1 MKKAFLFLANGF
13 EEVEALGTVDI
24 LRRSSVKVQTI
35 SIMDT
40 KEVTGAHEIKVVAD
54 LLFSEA
60 DFSEGDA
67 FILPGGMPGA
77 TNLDASLPLKNLL
90 IEKYKDQKLI
100 AAICAAP
107 LVLGGLGF
115 LKGRKATA
123 YPGFE
128 SKLTGAQT
136 SDAAVEVDGNVI
148 TGKGPALVFDFGMA
162 LVTYLR
168 GKDVAEE
175 VAAGLLL

>member
-13 EEVEALGTVDI
+13 EEIEALGTVDI
-24 LRRSSVKVQTI
+24 LRRSGVNVKTVSI
-35 SIMDT
+35 SDT
-40 KEVTGAHEIKVVAD
+40 KEVIGAHQITVLAD
-54 LLFSEA
+54 VLLNEA

-77 TNLDASLPLKNLL
+77 TNLDASVALKNMLV
-90 IEKYKDQKLI
+90 EKYNNGKLI

-128 SKLTGAQT
+128 SKLIGADATGA
-136 SDAAVEVDGNVI
+136 SVEVDGNVI
-148 TGKGPALVFDFGMA
+148 TGKGPALVFDFGLA